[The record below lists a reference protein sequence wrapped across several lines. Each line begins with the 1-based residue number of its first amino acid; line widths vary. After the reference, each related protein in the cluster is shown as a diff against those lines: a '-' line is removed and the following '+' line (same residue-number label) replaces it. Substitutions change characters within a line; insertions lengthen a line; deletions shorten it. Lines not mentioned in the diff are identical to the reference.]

1 VDNRRL
7 IFAVLLSWAVVL
19 AWTFFFGPQQ
29 PPVQPAP
36 TDEAP
41 VSRSL
46 EDPDG
51 ERGPSGRGDGESFA
65 EDGSAGEGG
74 AQNGEAEAAAAEPV
88 VASSERVER
97 FENDRFLVE
106 VSNRGGQILS
116 FRLKDHDEADGSPLE
131 LVRDREVGPY
141 PFALVDGDAR
151 SLPINE
157 ALFVSERLEVEPGR
171 TTLEMRYRGPLG
183 EATKRFGFNGD
194 GLFDF
199 SVSYRGEEAWGVFF
213 GPGVANPSELE
224 IGQQQFWRG
233 GVFKA
238 GDELERLDSRKQGEL
253 EAVSG
258 TGARWAALDDRY
270 FLTAVVPSSGVDE
283 MLFEPV
289 LLGGESGRVESLRVV
304 ENEDDLSDEEEKQA
318 RALALVV
325 MADDDRIEGESY
337 WGAKVY
343 SQLAALPYGLEESVD
358 YGWFSFLA
366 RPLQVALNYIYA
378 NVVANYGW
386 AIVLMTILI
395 KLLLLP
401 LTHQSMVSS
410 QKMQRLNPKIQ
421 AIRAKYRNK
430 LKDRQG
436 RPNMEAQRE
445 MQNEIMGL
453 YKSEKVNPAAGCLP
467 VLLQIPVFFAFYQL
481 LGAAIELRHAPWIG
495 WIQDLSLMD
504 PYYVLP
510 IVMFATQFI
519 QQLRMP
525 MGTDPMQRRLFLL
538 MPFIFLFVFLK
549 FPAGLVL
556 YWLTNNV
563 FSILQQEAYKV
574 WRAKREDA
582 DGAEGAAEP
591 SGTKTKK
598 SGKGKKRSAKV

>member
-1 VDNRRL
+1 MDNRRL

-29 PPVQPAP
+29 PPVQPASTEEP
-36 TDEAP
+36 S

-46 EDPDG
+46 DQDG
-51 ERGPSGRGDGESFA
+51 GE
-65 EDGSAGEGG
+65 
-74 AQNGEAEAAAAEPV
+74 EAAVPPAQEDSFGEERSGSVEVSSETDGGMSAAPV
-88 VASSERVER
+88 MASAERVEH

-131 LVRDREVGPY
+131 LVRDREAGPY
-141 PFALVDGDAR
+141 PFALVDDEAR
-151 SLPINE
+151 SLPIND
-157 ALFVSERLEVEPGR
+157 ALFVVERYEPEPGK
-171 TTLEMRYRGPLG
+171 TTLELRYRGPEG
-183 EATKRFGFNGD
+183 EATKRFAFNGD

-199 SVSYRGEEAWGVFF
+199 SVSYRGEPTWGVFF

-224 IGQQQFWRG
+224 ISQQQFWRG

-238 GDELERLDSRKQGEL
+238 GEELERLDSRKQGEL

-258 TGARWAALDDRY
+258 SGARWAALDDRY

-289 LLGGESGRVESLRVV
+289 LLGGEGARVESLRVV
-304 ENEDDLSDEEEKQA
+304 ENEDDLSEEEEKQA
-318 RALALVV
+318 RALALLV
-325 MADDDRIEGESY
+325 MADDHRIEGESY

-366 RPLQVALNYIYA
+366 RPLQVALNYIHS

-574 WRAKREDA
+574 WRAKREEA
-582 DGAEGAAEP
+582 DGAEGEAEP
-591 SGTKTKK
+591 AGTKTKK